1 METIKLI
8 PGKKNVTIRV
18 CAYASEIERMNN
30 ARFELHTMC
39 DVPILTFKFDKPD
52 DIILAPVNFRSI
64 AAWPK
69 TKALTIHF
77 QIFDLG
83 KDVVFYEKEITINE
97 DDTET
102 ILHARIQQKK
112 MYKRQIDAIIDFVY
126 SDYIGFA
133 GLSEVA

>member
-18 CAYASEIERMNN
+18 CTYAGEIERLNN

-83 KDVVFYEKEITINE
+83 KDVVFYEKEITLSE

-102 ILHARIQQKK
+102 ILHARIQQKR